1 MGSKEAESNLE
12 DKERIYPIGI
22 AAELLGVHPRTL
34 RIYEE
39 EGFLTPRRRRGR
51 RYYAEEDLKW
61 LECIRHLIHEEKI
74 SVEGLRRLLRL
85 QECWEIRGCG
95 RRRRARCG
103 GHGPRG
109 ARRGRGGSS
118 PGDGSP
124 PSEANEGN
132 GGKEA

>member
-1 MGSKEAESNLE
+1 MEGKDEHTKLDEK
-12 DKERIYPIGI
+12 DRIYPIGI

-51 RYYAEEDLKW
+51 RYYTEDDLKW

-74 SVEGLRRLLRL
+74 SVEGLRRLLHL

-95 RRRRARCG
+95 RRQRARCG
-103 GHGPRG
+103 GHGSGGGQRG
-109 ARRGRGGSS
+109 GRGGGRLSV
-118 PGDGSP
+118 DK
-124 PSEANEGN
+124 EEEINEN
-132 GGKEA
+132 GKEA